1 MNSPITVWRN
11 HKKLHAYL
19 GRIGKILVW
28 TKIYAAPSGFEHQ
41 APYVVAVVE
50 FDPSASF
57 DKAQDKSSG
66 QVEKIPLQ
74 VVDFEEEELKVSQ
87 KVLVVVR
94 KGAKAHPDQV
104 LEYCLKAKP
113 I

>member
-1 MNSPITVWRN
+1 MNSPITIWRN

-19 GRIGKILVW
+19 GKTGKILVW

-50 FDPSASF
+50 FG
-57 DKAQDKSSG
+57 KG
-66 QVEKIPLQ
+66 ERMPLQ
-74 VVDFEEEELKVSQ
+74 VVDFEEEGLKVSQ
-87 KVLVVVR
+87 KVVVVVR
-94 KGAKAHPDQV
+94 KGAKVSPDQV
-104 LEYCLKAKP
+104 LEYCLKVKP